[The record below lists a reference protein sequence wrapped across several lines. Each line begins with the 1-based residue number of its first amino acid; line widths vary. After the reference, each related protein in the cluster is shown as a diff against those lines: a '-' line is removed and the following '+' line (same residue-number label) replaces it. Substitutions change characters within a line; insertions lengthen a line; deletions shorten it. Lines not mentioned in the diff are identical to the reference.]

1 LCLALIVCFSFIV
14 PTKNEK
20 WVLTSGCTL
29 KVDGSTNIN
38 KFTCDISDYSSPD
51 TISQFNYDNAHKLF
65 PLKGVLNIEVNA
77 FNCHN
82 PLMTSDL
89 RKTLKAKEY
98 PRLKINFI
106 SLKELPDNKKINQKT
121 TGLVD
126 IELSGVVK
134 RFEVEYTF
142 KSDEPGLVIATGL
155 RQVTFTDFNLVPP
168 RKLGGMI
175 RTNDALLISFH
186 LRMKTI

>member
-1 LCLALIVCFSFIV
+1 MSCFSFLI
-14 PTKNEK
+14 PIKNEK
-20 WVLTSGCTL
+20 WILISGCTL

-51 TISQFNYDNAHKLF
+51 TISQYNYENTQKYF
-65 PLKGVLNIEVNA
+65 PLKGVLNVEVNA

-89 RKTLKAKEY
+89 RKTLKVKEY
-98 PRLKINFI
+98 PLLKINFI

-142 KSDEPGLVIATGL
+142 KCDEPRLVIATGIK
-155 RQVTFTDFNLVPP
+155 QITFTDFNLIPP

-186 LRMKTI
+186 LRMKSI